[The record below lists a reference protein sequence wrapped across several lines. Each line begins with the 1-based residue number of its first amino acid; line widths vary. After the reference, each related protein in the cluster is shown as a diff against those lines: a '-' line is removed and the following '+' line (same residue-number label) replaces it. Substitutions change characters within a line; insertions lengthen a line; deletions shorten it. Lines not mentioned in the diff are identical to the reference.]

1 MNRRSFLL
9 LIPVA
14 AVAAAHLP
22 HPAFPGLVT
31 GWDLGAD
38 SSKTVTAVYR
48 IAEDGKTHLVR
59 YYDGHISESAI
70 WNRLLTDDEMRELAQ
85 NWPARVV
92 DL

>member
-22 HPAFPGLVT
+22 PLSVPIVT
-31 GWDLGAD
+31 GWDFGAD

-48 IAEDGKTHLVR
+48 IAEDGKTHLVT
-59 YYDGHISESAI
+59 YYDGHISESAV
-70 WNRLLTDDEMRELAQ
+70 WNRLLTDNEMHELAQ
-85 NWPARVV
+85 SWPAGVV
-92 DL
+92 TR